1 MTYVPATLPTLP
13 LSAPAPPRP
22 REVGDLAALRR
33 GVDAFMAE
41 YLAGQRDG
49 HAAFTVLYDD
59 LAAFV
64 CRPGKRLRPLLFL
77 LAHRVFGGAP
87 GVTRDLL
94 AVGACLEFLH
104 GFILVH
110 DDIIDR
116 AECRRGQPSLH
127 RVIEGRLTAYSD
139 RARVGGNLAIVLGD
153 ILFALA
159 QKCLLESG
167 LDPAMKV
174 RLGTLVLGCMVETG
188 FGEAADI
195 IHGTRDVSKVS
206 LPEIEQMYL
215 LKTTRYT
222 IECPLA
228 MAAILA
234 GAGPEEL
241 AAIARIAQPAGL
253 AFQIQND
260 LREFARFEVSDAETP
275 GDISEGKKTFLMRTA
290 FALLHETDRGLLQ
303 LCFGNGPATEAKVS
317 KARELIAKSGA
328 IGRLTGVMDE
338 LLARAAREV
347 EGSCFSPEVR
357 VGLDGLIQMV
367 RGIAQ
372 H

>member
-1 MTYVPATLPTLP
+1 MTTVPVSLLSPPPVRLP
-13 LSAPAPPRP
+13 ARN
-22 REVGDLAALRR
+22 RGDLTALHEQ
-33 GVDAFMAE
+33 VDAYLAE
-41 YLAGQRDG
+41 YLAAQRDG
-49 HAAFTVLYDD
+49 QSAFHLLYDD

-77 LAHRVFGGAP
+77 LAHRVFAGGEGLP
-87 GVTRDLL
+87 SRDLL
-94 AVGACLEFLH
+94 AVGVSLELLH

-116 AECRRGQPSLH
+116 AECRRGLPSLH
-127 RVIEGRLTAYSD
+127 RVLEGRLTTYSD

-167 LDPAMKV
+167 LDPAMKT
-174 RLGTLVLGCMVETG
+174 RLGGLVLGCMIETG

-234 GAGPEEL
+234 GAGDAEL
-241 AAIARIAQPAGL
+241 AAIARIARPAGL

-260 LREFARFEVSDAETP
+260 LREFARFELSDAETP
-275 GDISEGKKTFLMRTA
+275 DDISEGKKTFLMRTA
-290 FALLHETDRGLLQ
+290 FALLNETDRGLLQ
-303 LCFGNGPATEAKVS
+303 MCLGNGPATEAKVS
-317 KARELIAKSGA
+317 KARELIVKSGA
-328 IGRLTGVMDE
+328 VGRLTRTMDE
-338 LLARAAREV
+338 LFARADAEV
-347 EGSCFSPEVR
+347 AGAGFSAGVKT
-357 VGLDGLIQMV
+357 GLGELIRLV
-367 RGIAQ
+367 RGVAQ
-372 H
+372 G

>member
-1 MTYVPATLPTLP
+1 MTIVPVSP
-13 LSAPAPPRP
+13 PAPPSVALPARNSA
-22 REVGDLAALRR
+22 DLSALRQE
-33 GVDAFMAE
+33 VDAYLAE
-41 YLAGQRDG
+41 YLAAQRDG
-49 HAAFTVLYDD
+49 QAAFAMLYDD
-59 LAAFV
+59 LAAFA

-77 LAHRVFGGAP
+77 LAHRVFSRAETP
-87 GVTRDLL
+87 SRDLL
-94 AVGACLEFLH
+94 AVAASLELLH

-110 DDIIDR
+110 DDLIDR

-159 QKCLLESG
+159 QKCLLETG
-167 LDPAMKV
+167 LEPAMKT
-174 RLGTLVLGCMVETG
+174 RLGSLVLGCMVETG

-234 GAGPEEL
+234 GAGEPEL

-260 LREFARFEVSDAETP
+260 LREFARFEVSDQRTP
-275 GDISEGKKTFLMRTA
+275 DDISEGKKTFLMRTA
-290 FALLHETDRGLLQ
+290 FALLNESDRGLLQ
-303 LCFGNGPATEAKVS
+303 MCLGNGPATEAKVS
-317 KARELIAKSGA
+317 KARELVAKSGA
-328 IGRLTGVMDE
+328 ISRLTRTMDD
-338 LLARAAREV
+338 LFARADGEV
-347 EGSCFSPEVR
+347 AGSGFAGEIQT
-357 VGLDGLIQMV
+357 GLGELIRLV
-367 RGIAQ
+367 RGVAQ
-372 H
+372 G

>member
-1 MTYVPATLPTLP
+1 MTIVPVSLLSPPPPPVPARSL
-13 LSAPAPPRP
+13 R
-22 REVGDLAALRR
+22 DLGALR
-33 GVDAFMAE
+33 GAVDAYMAE
-41 YLAGQRDG
+41 YLGAQRDAQ
-49 HAAFTVLYDD
+49 AAFPVLYDD

-77 LAHRVFGGAP
+77 LAHGVFAGGEA
-87 GVTRDLL
+87 VSRDLL
-94 AVGACLEFLH
+94 AVGTSLELLH

-139 RARVGGNLAIVLGD
+139 KARVGGNLAIVLGD

-167 LDPAMKV
+167 LDPAMKA
-174 RLGTLVLGCMVETG
+174 RLGVLVLGCMVETG

-228 MAAILA
+228 MAAILV
-234 GAGPEEL
+234 GAGDAEL

-260 LREFARFEVSDAETP
+260 LREFSRFEVSDSQTP
-275 GDISEGKKTFLMRTA
+275 DDISEGKKTFLMRTA
-290 FALLHETDRGLLQ
+290 FALLNEADRGLLQ
-303 LCFGNGPATEAKVS
+303 MCLGNGPATEAKVS
-317 KARELIAKSGA
+317 KARELVAKSGA
-328 IGRLTGVMDE
+328 IGRLTRTMDD
-338 LLARAAREV
+338 LFAQADREV
-347 EGSCFSPEVR
+347 VGAGFPAEVKLGLGELIGLVRR
-357 VGLDGLIQMV
+357 V
-367 RGIAQ
+367 AQ
-372 H
+372 D